1 MLHPREL
8 VPDVLPPARSQG
20 HYKRATSRDEAEAR
34 VGPPG
39 RPQGAGDTGA
49 QGVTVIT
56 IGGQGEQ
63 QEGQGILPAV
73 LRDKPRISTGAP
85 PPRQQVAQLFTADID
100 QFWHPRI

>member
-1 MLHPREL
+1 M
-8 VPDVLPPARSQG
+8 LPPARSQG

-63 QEGQGILPAV
+63 QEGQARATYQQEGQGILPAV
-73 LRDKPRISTGAP
+73 LRDKPRLSTGVP
-85 PPRQQVAQLFTADID
+85 PPRQQVTKLDT
-100 QFWHPRI
+100 FWGKK